1 MYQLIKSIDQANGY
15 VFGGHEDDKSNFSQL
30 MSSAVGSDFEF
41 FRSGIVSRLAAKC
54 GFIVLVHYYVPRSF
68 FFLSRLLFF
77 FFLSTKSTLILIQC
91 GLGLFVAF
99 PISLQL
105 SASARRRDIT
115 LESCTRLGLLFET
128 SFHTRCSLQVLC

>member
-41 FRSGIVSRLAAKC
+41 FRSGTVSRLAAKC
-54 GFIVLVHYYVPRSF
+54 GFIVLVHYCVPRSF
-68 FFLSRLLFF
+68 FFSVTATRF

>member
-41 FRSGIVSRLAAKC
+41 FRSGTVSRLAAKC

-68 FFLSRLLFF
+68 FFCDAVFF
-77 FFLSTKSTLILIQC
+77 FVFFFSRQNKHLIQC

-128 SFHTRCSLQVLC
+128 SFHTRGSLQVLC

>member
-41 FRSGIVSRLAAKC
+41 FRSGTVSRLAAKC
-54 GFIVLVHYYVPRSF
+54 GFIVLVHYCVPRSF
-68 FFLSRLLFF
+68 FFSVTATRF

-91 GLGLFVAF
+91 GLGLVVAF

-105 SASARRRDIT
+105 SASARRRDVT

>member
-41 FRSGIVSRLAAKC
+41 FRSGTVSRLAAKC
-54 GFIVLVHYYVPRSF
+54 GFIVLVYYYVPRSF
-68 FFLSRLLFF
+68 FSVTPFFFSFFLSRQNQH
-77 FFLSTKSTLILIQC
+77 LIQC

-115 LESCTRLGLLFET
+115 LER
-128 SFHTRCSLQVLC
+128 V

>member
-41 FRSGIVSRLAAKC
+41 FRSGTVSRLAAKC
-54 GFIVLVHYYVPRSF
+54 GFIVLVHYCVPRSF
-68 FFLSRLLFF
+68 FFSVTATRF

-128 SFHTRCSLQVLC
+128 SFHTRCSLQVLS

>member
-41 FRSGIVSRLAAKC
+41 FRSGTVSRLAAKC

-68 FFLSRLLFF
+68 FFCHGYSF

-128 SFHTRCSLQVLC
+128 SFYTRCSLQVLC